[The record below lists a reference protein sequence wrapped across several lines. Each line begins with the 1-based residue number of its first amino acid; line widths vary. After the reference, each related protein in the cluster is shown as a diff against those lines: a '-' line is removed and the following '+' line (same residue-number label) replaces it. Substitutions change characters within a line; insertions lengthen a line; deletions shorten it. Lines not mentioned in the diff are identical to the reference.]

1 MKTLTYE
8 RDKIVRA
15 VWLLNQ
21 VAFFDSK
28 NQEFSGIQKSR
39 AIAEIADILDNGI
52 AGEMFEQKE
61 KETNGDGKDMGQQT
75 VQSH

>member
-1 MKTLTYE
+1 MQILTFE
-8 RDKIVRA
+8 REKIVKA

-21 VAFFDSK
+21 IAFFDSK

-52 AGEMFEQKE
+52 AGEMIEQKE
-61 KETNGDGKDMGQQT
+61 KEENNDGGNMGQQKI
-75 VQSH
+75 QSD